1 MKRHRRIKYF
11 SIVVLAWLSCFTIHP
26 AAMAAGSFGAP
37 QTVSRDEGGL
47 NTAIGYRYHED
58 VYNDAADIKIGQNEV
73 YSQVAYG
80 AKNSWETYAR
90 IGMADLKIENVFK
103 DQERFFATLGAK
115 AFYPLNSQFGIGA
128 FVQGTYYLSD
138 FSDKISRNRKIEMDN
153 LWDVNCG
160 IGFQIT
166 LPCGTRLYAGPYVYY
181 SEADMSLSSRV
192 ATLGYTRGDFSLE
205 NKSLAGGF
213 AGLDI
218 PLAKGFR
225 LNVEG
230 QYADRFSAGAAISY
244 TY

>member
-1 MKRHRRIKYF
+1 MQRYRHIKYF
-11 SIVVLAWLSCFTIHP
+11 LIVVLALLSCFTIHP
-26 AAMAAGSFGAP
+26 AALAAGLFGAP

-58 VYNDAADIKIGQNEV
+58 VYNDAADIQFRQDEI

-80 AKNSWETYAR
+80 AKNIWETYVR
-90 IGMADLKIENVFK
+90 IGMADLKMEDVFTDNEK
-103 DQERFFATLGAK
+103 VFTTLGAK
-115 AFYPLNSQFGIGA
+115 AFYPLNNQFGIGA

-138 FSDKISRNRKIEMDN
+138 FNDKISRNRKIEIDN

-160 IGFQIT
+160 IGFQMT

-181 SEADMSLSSRV
+181 AEAEMSLSSRV
-192 ATLGYTRGDFSLE
+192 SGLGYARGDFSLG
-205 NKSLAGGF
+205 NKSRAGGF

-218 PLAKGFR
+218 PLAKGFH